1 MLTGHRTAP
10 RSAGNGTQ
18 IVVRMQPPLLAALDK
33 FIKTQDQILTRPE
46 GVRMLLARA
55 LADYGYLPEGDSGD
69 HTKA

>member
-33 FIKTQDQILTRPE
+33 FVKEQDQILTRPE
-46 GVRMLLARA
+46 GVRILLARV
-55 LADYGYLPEGDSGD
+55 LADLGYLPPGESEGAD
-69 HTKA
+69 A

>member
-33 FIKTQDQILTRPE
+33 FVKEQDQILTRPE
-46 GVRMLLARA
+46 GVRILLARV
-55 LADYGYLPEGDSGD
+55 LTSHGYLPQGDSDD